1 MMNTL
6 VRPAWLLVMASVL
19 AAGCGPAPT
28 IVRGTVT
35 LDEKPLA
42 NAAIEF
48 IPTAGDGQTS
58 HALSDQQGRYVA
70 KVSPTRLTVV
80 IHASQVVGQRKM
92 PEAPDAPPADVHQE
106 MVPRKYTSFTT
117 SDLFVQAVAEKQTTA
132 DFSLTSKPR

>member
-1 MMNTL
+1 MKAF
-6 VRPAWLLVMASVL
+6 VGPAWLLMMASIL
-19 AAGCGPAPT
+19 TAGCGPAPT

-42 NAAIEF
+42 HAAIEF

-58 HALSDQQGRYVA
+58 HAFADQQGRYSA

-80 IHASQVVGQRKM
+80 IHASQVVGQQKM

-106 MVPRKYTSFTT
+106 MVPRKNTAFET
-117 SDLFVQAVAEKQTTA
+117 SDLSVEAVAGKQTTA
-132 DFSLTSKPR
+132 DFALSTKTK